1 MCESLDENLNKFPGL
16 LLFVLKCH
24 FILFFFASDAAQ
36 ADGTNKKKTRVGQ
49 ILILVNGK
57 CKRISCSLEF

>member
-36 ADGTNKKKTRVGQ
+36 ADCIEEKNKSGTNSNSRKWKM
-49 ILILVNGK
+49 
-57 CKRISCSLEF
+57 